1 MRRAAGGKRRDA
13 TEPAITE
20 ALRGLGCTIRYVSG
34 AGLPDL
40 IVTAPGP
47 SKRIVLLE
55 VKSAKGTRTAAQA
68 EIDWPIVRTPEEAIA
83 AVFG

>member
-1 MRRAAGGKRRDA
+1 MGKRRDA
-13 TEPAITE
+13 NEGAIAE
-20 ALRGLGCTIRYVSG
+20 ALKGLGCTIRYCSG

-55 VKSAKGTRTAAQA
+55 VKTKTGKATKAQA
-68 EIDWPIVRTPEEAIA
+68 DIDWPIVRTPDEAIA